1 VAIPTATNPT
11 SKEILAPKSMRE
23 KTSRPKPSVPIRCEE
38 EGDTRIDSI
47 SIKFGSYGAMIG
59 ANRARKKIIVM
70 IIDPD
75 KAKGFRKIFF
85 IG

>member
-1 VAIPTATNPT
+1 
-11 SKEILAPKSMRE
+11 MRWE
-23 KTSRPKPSVPIRCEE
+23 G
-38 EGDTRIDSI
+38 EGDIRMDSI
-47 SIKFGSYGAMIG
+47 SIKLGSYGAIIG
-59 ANRARKKIIVM
+59 ANRARKKIMVM

>member
-1 VAIPTATNPT
+1 
-11 SKEILAPKSMRE
+11 M
-23 KTSRPKPSVPIRCEE
+23 RCEE
-38 EGDTRIDSI
+38 EGDTRMDSI
-47 SIKFGSYGAMIG
+47 SIKFGSYGAIIG

>member
-1 VAIPTATNPT
+1 
-11 SKEILAPKSMRE
+11 MRE
-23 KTSRPKPSVPIRCEE
+23 KTSRPKPSVPIRWEG
-38 EGDTRIDSI
+38 EGDTRMDSI
-47 SIKFGSYGAMIG
+47 SIKLGSYGAIIG
-59 ANRARKKIIVM
+59 ANRARKKIMVI